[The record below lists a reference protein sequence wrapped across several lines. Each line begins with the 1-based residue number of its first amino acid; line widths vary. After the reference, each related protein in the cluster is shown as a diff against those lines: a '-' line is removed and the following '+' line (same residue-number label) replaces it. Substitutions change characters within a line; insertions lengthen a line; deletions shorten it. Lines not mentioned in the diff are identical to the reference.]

1 MAVIQ
6 WAAPS
11 SAQSMLTTE
20 LNSLANASVSSLG
33 GEWDNTST
41 RYVQAAGEVYLGSLT
56 PSNGGYVQVYLV
68 AAPDGT
74 NYGDTGLAANLVAT
88 IYPSSSASAKRLI
101 FENVPLGPYKYK
113 CCLRN
118 ASGVTLASS
127 GNTVKLWGMEVET
140 V

>member
-1 MAVIQ
+1 MATIQ

-20 LNSLANASVSSLG
+20 LNSLANAGVSSLG
-33 GEWDNTST
+33 SEWDNTSS
-41 RYVQAAGEVYLGSLT
+41 RYVQVAGEVYLGSLT
-56 PSNGGYVQVYLV
+56 PTTGGYIQVYLI

-74 NYGDTGLAANLVAT
+74 NYGDIVTANVIAKAYLSTSTG
-88 IYPSSSASAKRLI
+88 AKRYT
-101 FENVPLGPYKYK
+101 FENVPLGPWKYK
-113 CCLRN
+113 CALENRT
-118 ASGVTLASS
+118 GVTLASS